1 MICAQFLWR
10 GTQSAGLGIRKKLRQ
25 WYSARSELH
34 SSPELHCRWTAVFSR
49 KLRLQLWRNWR
60 IDLLNVVGSCQG
72 VRHFDSSEFFR
83 WVVRLFLLHR
93 FQCLVKS
100 VEPVGGGRD
109 ASIIFRQPCCRFR
122 KDWRRRCWNKPWS
135 ERCASTKST
144 VRPQRSLGACP
155 SVLTHSQIP

>member
-1 MICAQFLWR
+1 MADLSFPRCGSLTRYEDVGCCSSARCIRRCRRGFAKIMICAQFLWR

-72 VRHFDSSEFFR
+72 AK
-83 WVVRLFLLHR
+83 WLTL
-93 FQCLVKS
+93 
-100 VEPVGGGRD
+100 GRMISYAPGMV
-109 ASIIFRQPCCRFR
+109 ASR
-122 KDWRRRCWNKPWS
+122 
-135 ERCASTKST
+135 
-144 VRPQRSLGACP
+144 
-155 SVLTHSQIP
+155 